1 MLERFRA
8 ENKGCLF
15 AYSVEVDEAEA
26 AGKGGTKGKGGQPAH
41 KQAVQEMIH
50 NIEVAA
56 DFEDRHLPA
65 GSSKGRR
72 TWVAIKLVNLPKE
85 TPVFIIDIYRRP
97 LLFQDTSP

>member
-1 MLERFRA
+1 MLARFRA

-26 AGKGGTKGKGGQPAH
+26 SGKGGKKGKGVQPAH

-56 DFEDRHLPA
+56 DFEDKHLPV
-65 GSSKGRR
+65 GSNKGRR
-72 TWVAIKLVNLPKE
+72 TWVAIKLVNYSKQS
-85 TPVFIIDIYRRP
+85 TTSITDIC
-97 LLFQDTSP
+97 